1 MPFLN
6 LLVIWLAVLMAAA
19 ATVWLFT
26 LGGPGLM
33 VAAIPALL
41 IAAVAIRVLRR

>member
-1 MPFLN
+1 MPFQRFAILIIA
-6 LLVIWLAVLMAAA
+6 VIFAAG

-41 IAAVAIRVLRR
+41 IAAFAIRVLRK